1 MLLISTVLTSF
12 GWYLSCN
19 KPCDPEIITVK
30 GDTVYLKPEPVSVIS
45 LNEKSDTNHQKG
57 GLLSG
62 LYRKVNYHKVKKG
75 ETIYGI
81 ATRGYG
87 IPAISLMQLNGLTSD
102 TIQPNQKLY
111 VGTPEQ
117 RDSIRQSLKSDSLYT
132 YEKEFGD
139 KAVKGRVITQSTGP
153 MLSQSIY
160 WESRADKPR
169 NRLFVG
175 GSVDRLRTLSAIGAF
190 ELKSGIMVTG
200 QVGVIGTNNV
210 QIGVLKRIK

>member
-30 GDTVYLKPEPVSVIS
+30 GDTVYLKPEPVSVIAI
-45 LNEKSDTNHQKG
+45 SDNVNTTPPKQG
-57 GLLSG
+57 ILSVFH
-62 LYRKVNYHKVKKG
+62 RKVNYHKVKEG
-75 ETIYGI
+75 ENMYRIGLK
-81 ATRGYG
+81 YG
-87 IPAISLMQLNGLTSD
+87 IPAITLQAFNKRSTFDIKAGEW
-102 TIQPNQKLY
+102 LY
-111 VGTPEQ
+111 IGTPKE
-117 RDSIRQSLKSDSLYT
+117 RDSALAQLKADSIYT

-160 WESRADKPR
+160 WESLADKPR

-175 GSVDRLRTLSAIGAF
+175 GSVDRLRTLSAMGAF

-200 QVGVIGTNNV
+200 QVGVIGSNNV
-210 QIGVLKRIK
+210 QIGILKRIK